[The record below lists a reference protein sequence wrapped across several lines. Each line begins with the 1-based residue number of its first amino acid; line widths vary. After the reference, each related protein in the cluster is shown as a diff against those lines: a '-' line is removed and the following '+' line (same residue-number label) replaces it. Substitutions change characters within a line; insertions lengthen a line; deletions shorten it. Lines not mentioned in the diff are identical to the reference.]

1 MSISTRALTYVGAAM
16 FALSAMAGAALSQD
30 KMKFVFGTSHP
41 PHVGP
46 GIAFD
51 KKMKP
56 LFDQHSNGRI
66 AVDLHFSRAICAE
79 QVCVEM
85 MRLGQVDMGTISAA
99 NLGAFGRAVDFLTLP
114 YLFENQMAALPAI
127 EGWLNDEI
135 NKLTHS
141 VMGVHVWGWA
151 PVCGQRQLLQDVR
164 NVKVPSDLKGI
175 KLRVTKSPTEFT
187 LISDWGAVA
196 VPYDWAAVYQ
206 GIQSGVV
213 NGLFL
218 PDCHL
223 WSEKFHE
230 IIDFS
235 TRVNG
240 SWNLNLLVM
249 DLKRYKELPDWAR
262 GAVDK
267 TGIAITKEIFANDD
281 AWLAESRKILE
292 SKGVVTFHVPN
303 EEESK
308 LWRKGAV
315 GAWIQAK
322 GQYDPALVKRILE
335 AQGKM
340 DFVKE
345 LQAAG
350 AL

>member
-1 MSISTRALTYVGAAM
+1 MSMFIRVPALVGIVL
-16 FALSAMAGAALSQD
+16 FASSAMAGAALAQD
-30 KMKFVFGTSHP
+30 QEKFVFGTSHP

-46 GIAFD
+46 GIVFD
-51 KKMKP
+51 KQMKS
-56 LFDQHSNGRI
+56 LFDQHSGGRI
-66 AVDLHFSRAICAE
+66 SVDLHFSRAICSE

-141 VMGVHVWGWA
+141 QMGVHIWGWV

-164 NVKVPSDLKGI
+164 LVKVPGDLKGI

-249 DLKRYKELPDWAR
+249 DLKRYEELPNWA
-262 GAVDK
+262 GEAVDR
-267 TGIAITKEIFANDD
+267 TGVAITKEIFANDD

-303 EEESK
+303 EEEVK

-315 GAWIQAK
+315 GAWIQSK
-322 GQYDPALVKRILE
+322 GQYDPALVARILN

-345 LQAAG
+345 LEAAG